1 MSGLSID
8 FVIFNY
14 LSVGFEMKY
23 YLLLVLLNEVRFI
36 SMTIE
41 ITLRITII
49 YS

>member
-1 MSGLSID
+1 MY

-14 LSVGFEMKY
+14 LTVGFDIKY

-41 ITLRITII
+41 ITRRIII
-49 YS
+49 MYS